1 MEIILLLELII
12 LEIILVLE
20 LIETTELSRNG
31 SSFMFIANTSD
42 LMCNRL
48 KSVAERGFSKFVS
61 QISQGGFGWGL

>member
-1 MEIILLLELII
+1 
-12 LEIILVLE
+12 
-20 LIETTELSRNG
+20 
-31 SSFMFIANTSD
+31 MFIANTSD